1 MAGSSH
7 LTLFLGLCLAA
18 LAFSAPPE
26 ADQQIP
32 SDSIFYSE
40 EDASVDDPAHY
51 TEAVPMIDFTLN
63 NISSTIEEIMA
74 EAHIQH
80 QPDSDLGSHTRLV

>member
-26 ADQQIP
+26 ADQQML
-32 SDSIFYSE
+32 SD
-40 EDASVDDPAHY
+40 DASVDDPAHY